1 MIRRLLLLVIVLCV
15 GAFAAHGQ
23 DVTYDDVNAVAG
35 RLYCPVCPNE
45 LLKDCMTQACVQW
58 RDEIRVQLS
67 DGQTPEQVIDS
78 FVQRYGD
85 RVVPIPQDAFLRA
98 LSVYTPFVLAAAALL
113 LGAYTLLRWTARRSA
128 AAASAPVSAPPAP
141 INEDARA
148 RFERDL
154 KG

>member
-1 MIRRLLLLVIVLCV
+1 MRRLLLILCIGCFGV
-15 GAFAAHGQ
+15 MAAHGQ

-67 DGQTPEQVIDS
+67 EGQTPQQVIDS

-85 RVVPIPQDAFLRA
+85 RVVPIPHDVFLRG
-98 LSVYTPFVLAAAALL
+98 LSVYTPFALAGLALL
-113 LGAYTLLRWTARRSA
+113 LAGYTLLRWTASRSA
-128 AAASAPVSAPPAP
+128 SAADPVSAPPP
-141 INEDARA
+141 ILNEDARA

-154 KG
+154 EG